1 MDREHVADEA
11 ISVDLFAGGGGASI
25 GTEAALGEPVTVAIN
40 HDEVAIAVHLANHPR
55 TEHWTSDVWE
65 VEPAAAVKGR
75 RVRHL
80 HASPDCKD
88 FSRAKGGKP
97 KSQKIRSLA
106 WVVIAWARRV
116 KGTDGRPGPD
126 VLTIENVPEFE
137 EWGPLHADGTVIDG
151 VDVGNTRIEARKG
164 ETFRRW
170 CRQLEELGYR
180 IERRVMHAH
189 HYGAPTSRKRFF
201 LVARRDG
208 KPIVWPKPTHG
219 PGLLPYRT
227 VAECIDWSIP
237 CPSIFERKRP
247 LAEKTLARIA
257 AGIRRFVIES
267 ANPFIVPVN
276 HGGGENRCESID
288 APLPTI
294 TATQRSHA
302 LVAPFIGT
310 IDNGSSKG
318 TPRGVDEPLSTIVGT
333 NPRHMLVAPFVAGC
347 GGRAGQTPPT
357 SGDAPIGTITAKNDR
372 ILVAPS
378 LIQTGYGERKGQAPR
393 VLDLHKPLGAVMA
406 QGQKH
411 ALVSAFLAK
420 HYGGV
425 VGHGLEQP
433 IGTVTAVD
441 HHSVVTASLG
451 DADHREE
458 VRAFLSVYYGSG
470 DTGQSMHDPCRTVV
484 TKDRFGLVTVAGVD
498 YAISDIGM
506 RMLEP
511 HELLRCQFG
520 RFALGYDMTAARTK
534 KDAVRLIGNS
544 VCPELQEAIVAAQF
558 PEEAARA
565 RARAAA

>member
-1 MDREHVADEA
+1 MTDREYSEADC
-11 ISVDLFAGGGGASI
+11 IDVDLFAGGGGASI
-25 GTEAALGEPVTVAIN
+25 GTEAALGTPVTVAIN
-40 HDEVAIAVHLANHPR
+40 HDEVAIAVHLANHPK

-65 VEPAAAVKGR
+65 VEPAAAVRGR

-106 WVVIAWARRV
+106 WVVTAWLARV
-116 KGTDGRPGPD
+116 KGTDGKPGPD
-126 VLTIENVPEFE
+126 VLTIENVPEFP
-137 EWGPLHADGTVIDG
+137 EWCPLHGEGTVING
-151 VDVGNTRIEARKG
+151 VDVSHTRIENRKG

-170 CRQLEELGYR
+170 CRQIESFGYK
-180 IERRVMHAH
+180 IEHRVMHAH

-201 LVARRDG
+201 LIARRDG

-237 CPSIFERKRP
+237 CPSIFERKKP
-247 LAEKTLARIA
+247 LADKTLARIA
-257 AGIRRFVIES
+257 AGIRRFVLE
-267 ANPFIVPVN
+267 AADPFIIPVN
-276 HGGGENRCESID
+276 HGGGENRCESIN
-288 APLPTI
+288 APLTTV
-294 TATQRSHA
+294 TAARRGHA
-302 LVAPFIGT
+302 LVAPT
-310 IDNGSSKG
+310 
-318 TPRGVDEPLSTIVGT
+318 
-333 NPRHMLVAPFVAGC
+333 
-347 GGRAGQTPPT
+347 
-357 SGDAPIGTITAKNDR
+357 
-372 ILVAPS
+372 

-393 VLDLHKPLGAVMA
+393 VLSLHKPLGAVMA

-425 VGHGLEQP
+425 VGQP
-433 IGTVTAVD
+433 VTKPVGTITAVD
-441 HHSVVTASLG
+441 HHSLVTGHLEVMRNNAKGKGLDEPAPTVTASGNHLF
-451 DADHREE
+451 E
-458 VRAFLSVYYGSG
+458 VRAFLAAYYGSG
-470 DTGQSMHDPCRTVV
+470 DVGQSMNDPCRTVV
-484 TKDRFGLVTVAGVD
+484 TKDRFGLVTVQGVD

-511 HELLRCQFG
+511 HELLRAQFG
-520 RFALGYDMTAARTK
+520 RFAAGYDMTAAKTK
-534 KDAVRLIGNS
+534 KDQVRLIGNS

-565 RARAAA
+565 RARAA

>member
-1 MDREHVADEA
+1 MTDRDSLAFTEADC
-11 ISVDLFAGGGGASI
+11 IDVDLFAGGGGASI
-25 GTEAALGEPVTVAIN
+25 GTEAALGSPVTVAIN

-65 VEPAAAVKGR
+65 VEPAVAVRGR

-106 WVVIAWARRV
+106 WVITAWIARV
-116 KGTDGRPGPD
+116 MGTDGKPGPD
-126 VLTIENVPEFE
+126 VLTVENVAEFE
-137 EWGPLHADGTVIDG
+137 EWGPLHGEGTVIDG
-151 VDVGNTRIEARKG
+151 VDVSHTRIESRKG

-170 CRQLEELGYR
+170 CRQIESFGYK
-180 IERRVMHAH
+180 IEHRVMHAH

-201 LVARRDG
+201 LVARRDK
-208 KPIVWPKPTHG
+208 KPIVWPTATHG

-237 CPSIFERKRP
+237 CPSIFTRKRP

-257 AGIRRFVIES
+257 AGIRRFVIDS
-267 ANPFIVPVN
+267 ANPFIIPVN
-276 HGGGENRCESID
+276 HGGGESRCESID
-288 APLPTI
+288 APLSTV
-294 TATQRSHA
+294 TAARRGHA
-302 LVAPFIGT
+302 LVTPFI
-310 IDNGSSKG
+310 
-318 TPRGVDEPLSTIVGT
+318 
-333 NPRHMLVAPFVAGC
+333 AGC

-425 VGHGLEQP
+425 VGHGLERP
-433 IGTVTAVD
+433 IGAVTAVD
-441 HHSVVTASLG
+441 HHSLVTGHLEVMRNNAHGKGLDEPAPTVTASGNHL
-451 DADHREE
+451 AE
-458 VRAFLSVYYGSG
+458 VRAFLTTYYGSTK
-470 DTGQSMHDPCRTVV
+470 DVGQSMRDPCRTVV
-484 TKDRFGLVTVAGVD
+484 TKDRFGLVTVQGVD

-520 RFALGYDMTAARTK
+520 RFAQGYDMTAAKTK
-534 KDAVRLIGNS
+534 KDQVRLIGNS

-565 RARAAA
+565 RARAA